1 MTAPLPQVPEAVR
14 RRPVGVF
21 DSGVGGLTVLH
32 ELLVQLPA
40 EDFVYVADSARF
52 PYGARSGPEL
62 ETFALEIAEE
72 LLARR
77 RRPAV
82 TKRTRYCVSLVVGL
96 VADLV
101 YGRISRDW
109 SFGTFYAGTMGVV
122 VVVGLICMFW
132 TELAPDGD
140 LRRTPPS

>member
-1 MTAPLPQVPEAVR
+1 MAAPLPQVPEEVR

-62 ETFALEIAEE
+62 RGA
-72 LLARR
+72 
-77 RRPAV
+77 
-82 TKRTRYCVSLVVGL
+82 
-96 VADLV
+96 
-101 YGRISRDW
+101 SR
-109 SFGTFYAGTMGVV
+109 SRSPRSCSGGA
-122 VVVGLICMFW
+122 
-132 TELAPDGD
+132 
-140 LRRTPPS
+140 